1 MMKITALHIRVL
13 AIAGGIA
20 LTVGSCGV
28 LTVNA
33 QDAPA
38 AQTTFGPSNP
48 FYAPSALPF
57 QAPPF
62 DKIKDADYQPALEAG
77 MAQQLTEVQAIADN
91 PDAPTFENTI
101 VALEKTGQLYNRVNF
116 VFNGVTGANTDPA
129 LQKVQEIEAP
139 KQAALQDAIYL
150 NDKLFKR
157 VQTIYEARASL
168 RLDPESL
175 RLV

>member
-101 VALEKTGQLYNRVNF
+101 VALEKTGQSREFCLQRRHRREHGS
-116 VFNGVTGANTDPA
+116 GVAESAGDRSSQTGR
-129 LQKVQEIEAP
+129 
-139 KQAALQDAIYL
+139 AARCDLPE
-150 NDKLFKR
+150 R
-157 VQTIYEARASL
+157 QTIQARANNL
-168 RLDPESL
+168 
-175 RLV
+175 